1 LRTNVG
7 LAIPY
12 EYAGG
17 SHQYVPD
24 FVVRMRQGPL
34 VLLEIKGRGGELWDE
49 DRVLAKNT
57 AAKKWVA
64 AVNNVGCWGQWEF
77 EICRDLAELRGT
89 LQRHAKSSAETKV
102 LPFRIVRPKKGEQ
115 FKTCVPLTTLRAAAG
130 RFSEEQAGF
139 DDRAEWAEEWVTW
152 DVAPPFESEM
162 FVARVQGGSM
172 EPEVPNGSYCL
183 FRPPRGGSREGRKLL
198 VRHSGV
204 SDPYTGGQYTLKVY
218 TSEKAPAGEEGWRH
232 ARIVLK
238 PLNPAHQQIVLTP
251 ESEEQVR
258 VIAEFLSI
266 VGGVTN
272 A

>member
-1 LRTNVG
+1 
-7 LAIPY
+7 
-12 EYAGG
+12 
-17 SHQYVPD
+17 
-24 FVVRMRQGPL
+24 MRQGPL
-34 VLLEIKGRGGELWDE
+34 VLLEIKGRGGELWDK

-77 EICRDLAELRGT
+77 EMRRDLAELRGT
-89 LQRHAKSSAETKV
+89 LERHAKSSAETKV

-183 FRPPRGGSREGRKLL
+183 SGRRAADQERAESYLFGIPVSRTRTRVGSTRSRSIRVRRRRRERMGGGTRK
-198 VRHSGV
+198 
-204 SDPYTGGQYTLKVY
+204 
-218 TSEKAPAGEEGWRH
+218 
-232 ARIVLK
+232 IVLK
-238 PLNPAHQQIVLTP
+238 PLNPAHQPIVLAP